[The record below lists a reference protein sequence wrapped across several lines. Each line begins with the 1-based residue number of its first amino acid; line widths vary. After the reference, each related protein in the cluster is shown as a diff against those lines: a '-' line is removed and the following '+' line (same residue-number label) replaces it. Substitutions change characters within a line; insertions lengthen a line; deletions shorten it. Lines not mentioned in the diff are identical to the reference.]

1 MDIII
6 IIIMLAISRP
16 SLTPSSSSSSFIKEL
31 AALSRDERGKPPVRR
46 RPFDGRRIF
55 FSVRAAFDEP
65 SSVEAKSTGN
75 HPSSKTMG
83 GTYYQTGDV
92 IKDEYVVK
100 DLLGTGSY
108 GETLL
113 CEHISRDGERE
124 EVAIKVLPWESLK
137 KMSVGGGSDSSPWKA
152 LDSFERESKVLQ
164 SIDFKTIPK
173 YIEHFEIEKG
183 TKSGDLEFVL
193 VQKVAKGKSLTDL
206 VESGTWRPSEP
217 FVKKMLVQLL
227 ETVSYLETLRPPV
240 WHRDITPNNVIV
252 DLESET
258 ISLVDFGAVAES
270 AVSGGLEMTRV
281 GTSVGTFGYAA
292 PEQLQGRVG
301 KKSDQYGVGSTIL
314 FAMSGCPP
322 SAFPSERLKIAFRGR
337 VTIDDRDIERCLDIL
352 LEPLPED
359 RFRNAKEALQ
369 LLERGEQRREER
381 KNNRNNGSTS
391 RQQQDRYYDEYY
403 EEDDGYY
410 DNRGQYY
417 DPYDPYYGRT
427 TFGAPGF
434 STTISSELESKRPNR
449 RRKPANTKVQVY
461 RNEDTKE
468 LAILIPPAGFTGN
481 SAMSGGFAVAW
492 NAFVATWT
500 VGALASGGA
509 FFALF
514 SIPFWL
520 AGGQMGK
527 SFIDETFESTEIS
540 LTNTDFNIVTR
551 TIGKKEYVNDSGSI
565 EDVSGA
571 EVIVES
577 ITNGIPNSIISME
590 VGAKSFRFGR
600 GLKPVEL
607 DFVAGEI
614 NDFVDKR

>member
-1 MDIII
+1 MSTSITQR
-6 IIIMLAISRP
+6 LLLSKH
-16 SLTPSSSSSSFIKEL
+16 PSSLPYSRRKGTSSGRPPRGATKAAAKEDDVNEETSSSFSPGSNL
-31 AALSRDERGKPPVRR
+31 LRT
-46 RPFDGRRIF
+46 
-55 FSVRAAFDEP
+55 
-65 SSVEAKSTGN
+65 STGGRG
-75 HPSSKTMG
+75 G

-92 IKDEYVVK
+92 IKEEYVVK

-113 CEHISRDGERE
+113 CEHLVGNIRE
-124 EVAIKVLPWESLK
+124 EVALKVLPWESLK
-137 KMSVGGGSDSSPWKA
+137 KMSAGGGANINASPWKA

-164 SIDFKTIPK
+164 SIDYETIPK
-173 YIEHFEIEKG
+173 YVEHFEIEKG

-193 VQKVAKGKSLTDL
+193 VQKVAKGKSLTEL

-252 DLESET
+252 DMENET

-270 AVSGGLEMTRV
+270 AVSGGMEMTRV

-359 RFRNAKEALQ
+359 RFRNAKEALE
-369 LLERGEQRREER
+369 LLERGAQRREEM
-381 KNNRNNGSTS
+381 KNNSTRNGSAS
-391 RQQQDRYYDEYY
+391 RQQDRYYDDEYY

-410 DNRGQYY
+410 DNNNNMRGQYY

-449 RRKPANTKVQVY
+449 RKKPANTKVQVY

-481 SAMSGGFAVAW
+481 SAMSGGFAIAW

-527 SFIDETFESTEIS
+527 SFIDETFESAEIS
-540 LTNTDFNIVTR
+540 LTDTDFNIVTR

-590 VGAKSFRFGR
+590 VGAKSYKFGR